1 MKNVSKE
8 VIDDVLKLCSVALSK
23 EDTLLLDLFPIA
35 LRAGRF
41 PLEGFEWRDFE
52 VEYVYSE
59 ALTPDFIKNIG
70 FADIVPYKF
79 ADNMPNSVRNSIP
92 QGLYLLHNID
102 FEKMQIWRD
111 KQGDKMFEEQASDKT
126 YDYQQGVLYL
136 QRKNGQLCPL
146 DLSNAPTLRPVFEA
160 FFYLF
165 EDTGRTAFS
174 YKEVIESYK
183 RITGRTIDK
192 ASLSDR
198 KSSIYG
204 KKIKVNDCLKNRIVW
219 EYDKQ
224 KELWRF
230 EILPLSD
237 K

>member
-1 MKNVSKE
+1 MKNVNKK
-8 VIDDVLKLCSVALSK
+8 VIDEVLKICSELLSK
-23 EDTLLLDLFPIA
+23 EDALPYGFFPIA
-35 LRAGRF
+35 LKKGHFA
-41 PLEGFEWRDFE
+41 LEGITFQ
-52 VEYVYSE
+52 VEYVYKE
-59 ALTPDFIKNIG
+59 ALTPRIIEEAG
-70 FADIVPYKF
+70 FAEIGQYIHT
-79 ADNMPNSVRNSIP
+79 DNMPSSISNAVP
-92 QGLYLLHNID
+92 HGLYVLHNID
-102 FEKMQIWRD
+102 FQKMKAWRD
-111 KQGDKMFEEQASDKT
+111 KQGDKMLEEQASGKT
-126 YDYQQGVLYL
+126 YEYQQGVLYL
-136 QRKNGQLCPL
+136 QRKNSQPCPL

-165 EDTGRTAFS
+165 EDTGRTSFS
-174 YKEVIESYK
+174 YKEVIERYE
-183 RITGRTIDK
+183 RITGKTIEK